1 MGSYNNGY
9 GTVRVHEDD
18 IDTKLIQSANDD
30 SILPRSNDSNDPRTR
45 TAFTVCD
52 ACAQTLQ
59 EKHGFQVVEES
70 EFFPPRTKEETR
82 VIEWIEEQ
90 ENELRGI
97 EHTYDEC
104 QDKIDQYQEKL
115 ETLDETM
122 ARKRKHIEDEMARFQ
137 KKQRGASG
145 ADAA

>member
-9 GTVRVHEDD
+9 GTARVHEDD
-18 IDTKLIQSANDD
+18 NDTKLIQSANDD
-30 SILPRSNDSNDPRTR
+30 RILPRSNDPRTR
-45 TAFTVCD
+45 TAFMVCGK
-52 ACAQTLQ
+52 CAQTLQ

-70 EFFPPRTKEETR
+70 EFFPPKTKEETR
-82 VIEWIEEQ
+82 IIEWIEEQ

-97 EHTYDEC
+97 EQTYDEY
-104 QDKIDQYQEKL
+104 QDKIDLYQEKL

-122 ARKRKHIEDEMARFQ
+122 ARKRKNIEDEMARFQ

-145 ADAA
+145 TDAA

>member
-1 MGSYNNGY
+1 MGSYNGY
-9 GTVRVHEDD
+9 GTVHVNEGD
-18 IDTKLIQSANDD
+18 IKLIQIANDER
-30 SILPRSNDSNDPRTR
+30 ILPPSNDPRIP

-52 ACAQTLQ
+52 TCRQTLQ

-70 EFFPPRTKEETR
+70 EFFPPRTEEETR

-97 EHTYDEC
+97 EQTYEEY
-104 QDKIDQYQEKL
+104 QDKVDQYQEKL

-122 ARKRKHIEDEMARFQ
+122 ARKRKNIEDEMARFK

-145 ADAA
+145 ADSA